1 MKQRIDCFSLPT
13 DNLKRVAVFYRDGL
27 GWPMEDI
34 AEDADHIPLLLQ
46 GGSYLIFI
54 LRPEFASFNEIA
66 KLETAPRGASG
77 CILSYF
83 AASKDEVDDILR
95 RAEKA
100 GASVAP
106 ASERAW
112 GYAGFFTDPDSHL
125 WEILWNA
132 DMSKPEEGDRR

>member
-1 MKQRIDCFSLPT
+1 MMKQRIDCLSLPT
-13 DNLKRVAVFYRDGL
+13 DDLGRVITFYRDGL

-34 AEDADHIPLLLQ
+34 GRDADHIALTLH
-46 GGSYLIFI
+46 GGSYLVFI
-54 LRPEFASFNEIA
+54 QRPEFASFTEIA

-83 AASKDEVDDILR
+83 AASRDEVDDILR
-95 RAEKA
+95 RAAKA

-112 GYAGFFTDPDSHL
+112 GYAGFFADPDSHL
-125 WEILWNA
+125 WEVMWNPGI
-132 DMSKPEEGDRR
+132 SKQQEG